1 MTEELKQ
8 QLETKFR
15 FRLNKNQW
23 KDIKRLFYEIR
34 RRDNIGYEDIIK
46 ELKKNASIQ
55 KAEGKNK
62 FFVIKR
68 DLINMRFPLTSKNE
82 IIDTKRVFL
91 TEIKEPYP
99 ENYKCSPPFTPETV
113 YVEENA
119 KGSYLEK
126 RFRDKFPDT
135 NIEIIDYYSNYIKS
149 HKFSPG
155 ELKKPL
161 IFIVKENWDF
171 IKPCPCTKGHLGC
184 NYWIFNLGMGCPFDC
199 SYCFLQ
205 AYSNF
210 PGIILP
216 SNLNDFFNKFDNF
229 YKKINRKIRIGTGEF
244 CDSLALDDI
253 TGYSPRLIDFFNDKN
268 VYFEFKTKSGNINN
282 ILSSKPS
289 PNIIISWSLNPQIM
303 VEKEEMCSVSL
314 ERRLE
319 AAKKVRDKG
328 FPVAFH
334 FDPIIHTSGWEN
346 LYKNVVDM
354 LYQEIKPPFMW
365 ISLGT
370 LRGPRQLKNV
380 AERRF
385 KDSNIFYG
393 ELLIGKDKKLR
404 YPEFIRKQI
413 YKNMVK
419 WIRTHDAKTPVYLC
433 MEDEDT
439 WSVMDKPFT
448 SSMEIEKYL
457 ISP

>member
-1 MTEELKQ
+1 M
-8 QLETKFR
+8 
-15 FRLNKNQW
+15 
-23 KDIKRLFYEIR
+23 
-34 RRDNIGYEDIIK
+34 
-46 ELKKNASIQ
+46 
-55 KAEGKNK
+55 
-62 FFVIKR
+62 
-68 DLINMRFPLTSKNE
+68 
-82 IIDTKRVFL
+82 
-91 TEIKEPYP
+91 KEPYP